1 MIDSNK
7 TITAKI
13 NTLKN
18 WFKSFDHTHIYI
30 HIPENWYWIKWIW
43 FCSKII
49 YARLVTIYA
58 IFDWKSWQTF
68 EKKNEWK
75 HGLVI
80 KLLEKY
86 GFKQY
91 HQRNSQEYSYIKEI
105 DILKE
110 C

>member
-1 MIDSNK
+1 M
-7 TITAKI
+7 
-13 NTLKN
+13 
-18 WFKSFDHTHIYI
+18 FDHTYIYI
-30 HIPENWYWIKWIW
+30 LKIDIESSEYDFVVKLFMQDWLPFTQLLIEYHDRFLKENI
-43 FCSKII
+43 
-49 YARLVTIYA
+49 
-58 IFDWKSWQTF
+58 
-68 EKKNEWK
+68 EWK
-75 HGLVI
+75 HELVL